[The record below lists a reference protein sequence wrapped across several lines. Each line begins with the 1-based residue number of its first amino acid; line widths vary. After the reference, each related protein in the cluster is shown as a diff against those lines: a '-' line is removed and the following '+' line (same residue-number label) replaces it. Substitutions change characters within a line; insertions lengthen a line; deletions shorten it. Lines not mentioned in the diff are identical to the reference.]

1 MFSRW
6 FVASLVL
13 VVLVTLGTAY
23 VSLQRDR
30 LFPERVPVH
39 WGIDGQ
45 PDAFTPREALV
56 PWLWLLPAVL
66 LGLIL
71 LGRVLPWLSPRHFDL
86 ESFRPTYEYLF
97 FLVTLLFAY
106 LHLILLL
113 AQMEMLGDIGRWLMA
128 GLCGLYVAM
137 GNVLGKV
144 RKNFFVGI
152 RTPWTLASDTVWE
165 ATHRLGAWCFVAGG
179 LLGLLLLLTP
189 LPPLSLMMVV
199 LLVPLVPVIYSL
211 ALYKHLEAQGLLEKV
226 EPPTSSTHQN

>member
-6 FVASLVL
+6 FLASLVL
-13 VVLVTLGTAY
+13 LLLVALGTAF
-23 VSLQRDR
+23 VMLQRDQ

-45 PDAFTPREALV
+45 PDAFTPREALAFS
-56 PWLWLLPAVL
+56 LWILPGTLFGLLAL
-66 LGLIL
+66 S
-71 LGRVLPWLSPRHFDL
+71 RVLPWLSPRNFDL

-97 FLVTLLFAY
+97 FLVTLLFTY

-113 AQMEMLGDIGRWLMA
+113 AQMEILGDIGRWLLA

-189 LPPLSLMMVV
+189 LPPLSLLIVV
-199 LLVPLVPVIYSL
+199 LLVPLVPVFYSL
-211 ALYKHLEAQGLLEKV
+211 WLYKRLEAQGRLEKV
-226 EPPTSSTHQN
+226 EAPTRPSL